1 MWRKRRTD
9 MEEVNYT
16 ADCPIEKPKV
26 PAADA
31 VFAWASL
38 ALGFVFTHFAVK
50 YFGGLWGGIFWA
62 LFGVFGAA
70 FVKVKSV
77 SVKPSHIVVFGIAEL
92 FCFVPLFCANYFVN
106 FLAAAFS
113 FILYFYL
120 TAAISG
126 AELFGRHFIL
136 DLMISAMVRP
146 FENFARQPKSAF
158 SIFRRRSR
166 SKNVIY
172 ALIGLLIAVPLTF
185 VVVILLIRSDELF
198 ADWINDFVICLPN
211 FSFSVIWAIL
221 FAIPIAMYI
230 FGAVFSMR
238 GAAPVHNESAPS
250 YRFVPAVIGYAA
262 VTPICVFYFIYTITQ
277 FVNIANA
284 IGKTLDYSNFAR
296 HGFFQLC
303 AIAVINL
310 VVIVLMQTFTRR
322 KENDVKPFALR
333 FYTVMISAF
342 TLPIIATA
350 ITKMLMYI
358 GEYGMT
364 LMRMY
369 ASWFMVLLA
378 VFFVLIIVLQARD
391 YAIWRV
397 MFAAFTVMFGLLCFG
412 DFEGVIARYNI
423 SAYRSGALEELDVG
437 AFGELGYSAA
447 APAAEL
453 LENTSDERL
462 KYGLKDVLE
471 EVRISNEYDDEF
483 AYFSFPRAK
492 AWAAMER
499 VKGLMR

>member
-1 MWRKRRTD
+1 
-9 MEEVNYT
+9 MEEVSYT
-16 ADCPIEKPKV
+16 QGMPADKPKV
-26 PAADA
+26 PVADA
-31 VFAWASL
+31 VIAWSSL

-62 LFGVFGAA
+62 LFGVLGAV

-77 SVKPSHIVVFGIAEL
+77 SVRLSHIVVFGIAEL
-92 FCFVPLFCANYFVN
+92 FCFVPLFSANYFVN

-120 TAAISG
+120 TAAVSG
-126 AELFGRHFIL
+126 AELFGRHFVL
-136 DLMISAMVRP
+136 DLLISVMVRP
-146 FENFARQPKSAF
+146 FENFTRQPISAF
-158 SIFRRRSR
+158 SVFRGRSR
-166 SKNVIY
+166 SKNVLY
-172 ALIGLLIAVPLTF
+172 ALIGLIIAVPLTF

-198 ADWINDFVICLPN
+198 ADSINEFVIRLPR
-211 FSFSVIWAIL
+211 FSLSVFWEIL

-238 GAAPVHNESAPS
+238 GAAPAHNESAPL
-250 YRFVPAVIGYAA
+250 YRLIPPMIGYAA
-262 VTPICVFYFIYTITQ
+262 VTPICVFYFVYTVTQ
-277 FVNIANA
+277 FINIANA
-284 IGKTLDYSNFAR
+284 FGKTLNYSNFAR
-296 HGFFQLC
+296 NGFFELC

-333 FYTVMISAF
+333 VYTVMISAF
-342 TLPIIATA
+342 TLLIIATA

-364 LMRMY
+364 LMRVY
-369 ASWFMVLLA
+369 TSWFMLLLA
-378 VFFVLIIVLQARD
+378 VIFVLIIVLQARD

-397 MFAAFTVMFGLLCFG
+397 MFAAFTLMFGLLCFG

-453 LENTSDERL
+453 LENTSDEWL
-462 KYGLKDVLE
+462 KYELKDVLE

-499 VKGLMR
+499 VKELMR